1 MMRSCRTFLTNSAP
15 ALALA
20 ALLWCMIDCRL
31 PLAAWL
37 IPAMLLIG
45 GEHETD

>member
-1 MMRSCRTFLTNSAP
+1 MTRTRKRYGFDRT

-45 GEHETD
+45 GLHETE

>member
-1 MMRSCRTFLTNSAP
+1 MSTFLKDSAP

-31 PLAAWL
+31 PLVAWL
-37 IPAMLLIG
+37 IPGILLTG
-45 GEHETD
+45 GRK